1 MKIGFWCFQF
11 WELSFSGIFVKL
23 SKEWDPLVWL
33 VPLHNVSLQPV
44 LLFVSSPS
52 SFFFFLLPRA
62 LSSHW
67 PFIAPPQ
74 AATITPVVSIMSNHQ
89 VGPSFF
95 LSLFPPFARSVSL
108 SGVFSLSH
116 PFCQIITIM
125 SNHHKPLWDQFKLSP
140 DRFISVSNFVI
151 WIFNLRIL
159 SLGLLCLWF
168 GFAMH
173 SFGFFG
179 WHQRESKTNLHV
191 GEENRGFEKRR
202 QTKPRWDRETRGLEI
217 GSFANDISLYFA
229 FAVIAAEV
237 ADVVVSLF

>member
-23 SKEWDPLVWL
+23 SKEWDPPVWL

-52 SFFFFLLPRA
+52 SFFFSFYLELSLLTDLSLLVHKPPAPHQSSPSRA
-62 LSSHW
+62 TTRL
-67 PFIAPPQ
+67 
-74 AATITPVVSIMSNHQ
+74 
-89 VGPSFF
+89 GLCFF

-140 DRFISVSNFVI
+140 DRLISVSNFVI
-151 WIFNLRIL
+151 WIFDLRIL